1 MYLTAYIYVY
11 ISQYGVCHFIFLLLF
26 QFCVKT
32 SHLNNGKIS
41 LVLFLYNFYFFSASS
56 SALIVLLEQVTL
68 FFCA

>member
-41 LVLFLYNFYFFSASS
+41 LVLFLYIIFFSASS
-56 SALIVLLEQVTL
+56 SALRVLLEQVTL